1 MPVASIIGSGV
12 IGAGWAA
19 RFLLHGWDV
28 SLYDPDPDTPRK
40 FANVMDNAKNS
51 FPKLYPSELPK
62 EGKLTLTNSLSCAVS
77 EASWIQESVP
87 ERLPI
92 KFKTLSAIQKSCDP
106 NAIICSST
114 SGFTP
119 SELHNGL
126 SRPEQILVAHPYN
139 PVYLLPIVEL
149 VPSRLVSEDLI
160 ERAEG
165 LLEDISMKPITIRSE
180 VPAHVGDRLME
191 ALWREAL
198 WLVKDGVASTE
209 QIDEIITHGF
219 GLRWAQMGL
228 FETFR
233 VAGGESG
240 MKHFLNQFGPC
251 LSAPWSKLTDVPEL
265 DEELISKIVKQSEEQ
280 SGNIPFR
287 ELEKIRDKNLV
298 RFLLALKDADWAA
311 GQVLNRSKTKSQ
323 IKRNAPAKS

>member
-1 MPVASIIGSGV
+1 METILLVIHALLALLLIIIV
-12 IGAGWAA
+12 
-19 RFLLHGWDV
+19 L
-28 SLYDPDPDTPRK
+28 
-40 FANVMDNAKNS
+40 
-51 FPKLYPSELPK
+51 
-62 EGKLTLTNSLSCAVS
+62 
-77 EASWIQESVP
+77 IQ
-87 ERLPI
+87 
-92 KFKTLSAIQKSCDP
+92 
-106 NAIICSST
+106 
-114 SGFTP
+114 
-119 SELHNGL
+119 
-126 SRPEQILVAHPYN
+126 
-139 PVYLLPIVEL
+139 
-149 VPSRLVSEDLI
+149 
-160 ERAEG
+160 RAEG
-165 LLEDISMKPITIRSE
+165 LLEEISMKPITIRSE

-240 MKHFLNQFGPC
+240 MEHFLNQFGPC

-280 SGNIPFR
+280 SGNISVI

-298 RFLLALKDADWAA
+298 RFL
-311 GQVLNRSKTKSQ
+311 T
-323 IKRNAPAKS
+323 